1 MKKLLSVLIY
11 LVFYKHSVAAEF
23 VNYCEDSIYNS
34 EGETVQL
41 LGGSRWETVGYNFF
55 LIAQDVLVLQGTTQ
69 VDGRNYQYGELLSDG
84 NRMIATQLSGTC
96 NFLVGTK
103 HVVVR
108 EINDGRSLIT
118 DDGTVLNFDSY
129 DSFDTGFW
137 LPPYEVLITSNEL
150 YMWNLNEGKRV
161 WLQSIE

>member
-1 MKKLLSVLIY
+1 MKQLLIVLIC
-11 LVFYKHSVAAEF
+11 LVFYKNSVAAEF
-23 VNYCEDSIYNS
+23 VNYCEDSIYSS

-69 VDGRNYQYGELLSDG
+69 VDGRNYQYAELLSDG

-103 HVVVR
+103 LVVVR